1 MVIGDKRPREDSTSL
16 PSKKGK
22 AADNSKGK
30 EATLVPEAKKKVVKP
45 NNVVG
50 SRVTPALNPG
60 KGPLANLGTV
70 LGPKTFIMSSPSVA
84 EKIVRGM
91 ILPVDKEKVEQLTL
105 DQTTI
110 RLFHVIDQV
119 LTRLRY

>member
-45 NNVVG
+45 NNVV
-50 SRVTPALNPG
+50 SSKVTPASKLREG
-60 KGPLANLGTV
+60 TSASLGTV
-70 LGPKTFIMSSPSVA
+70 LGPSTSILSSPSVA
-84 EKIVRGM
+84 EKILRGV
-91 ILPVDKEKVEQLTL
+91 IPPADKEKVEQLTL
-105 DQTTI
+105 D
-110 RLFHVIDQV
+110 
-119 LTRLRY
+119 